1 MKKTK
6 IVCTIGPAS
15 ENKEMLKSL
24 IQAGMN
30 VMRLNFSHGDHE
42 EHMEKV
48 NTLRELNAELGTNVA
63 FMLDT
68 KGPEIRT
75 GVYKDDQKITLE
87 KGQKFTLTTRDIEGD
102 NTIVSVTYKQLVEDV
117 TVGSHILVDDGLVD
131 LLVEAIEGTEIHC
144 TVLNAGTLKGK
155 RGVNV
160 PGAKLQLKAM
170 TDKDIADITLAAT
183 ENFDY
188 IAASFVRKASDV
200 VEIRQLLN
208 SLGNTTTKI
217 ISKIENQ
224 EGLDNFEEI
233 LKVTDGIMVARG
245 DLGVEIPAETLPAV
259 QKMMIKKTVAA
270 GKPVITATQMLESMQ
285 KNPRPTRAEVSDVAN
300 AVYDGTS
307 AVMLSGESAQGDY
320 PFEAV
325 STMAKIA
332 IDAENHIDYW
342 KRFKKKNIERLT
354 STIEEVITDDEEF
367 KKRGSYAVCC
377 NAMFAN
383 ADAIIAVTEHGTTP
397 SLIAS
402 YKPACPV
409 YAITANRQTFRQVA
423 VEFGVHSVLIENEYN
438 FETIL
443 NKGIENLKEQGL
455 LKEGNTVILSGCF
468 PEDAKLNFFTNQAT
482 GTIIKL

>member
-15 ENKEMLKSL
+15 ETKEVLKSL
-24 IQAGMN
+24 IGAGMN
-30 VMRLNFSHGDHE
+30 VMRLNFSHGDHT
-42 EHMEKV
+42 EHMNKV
-48 NTLRELNAELGTNVA
+48 NTLREINKELGTNVA
-63 FMLDT
+63 LMLDT

-102 NTIVSVTYKQLVEDV
+102 NTIVSITYKDLVNDI
-117 TVGSHILVDDGLVD
+117 TVGSHILIDDGLID
-131 LLVEAIEGTEIHC
+131 LVVESIENTEIHC
-144 TVLNAGTLKGK
+144 SVLNAGTLKGK

-160 PGAKLQLKAM
+160 PGAKLKLKAM
-170 TDKDIADITLAAT
+170 TDKDIADITLGAK

-200 VEIRQLLN
+200 LEIRALLN

-224 EGLDNFEEI
+224 EGLDNFDEI

-245 DLGVEIPAETLPAV
+245 DLGVEIPAETLPSI

-270 GKPVITATQMLESMQ
+270 GKPIITATQMLESMQ

-320 PFEAV
+320 PLEAV
-325 STMAKIA
+325 STMAKIVVN
-332 IDAENHIDYW
+332 AENNIHYW

-354 STIEEVITDDEEF
+354 STIEDTVKDDEEF

-377 NAMFAN
+377 NAMFAS

-443 NKGIENLKEQGL
+443 KKGIESLKEQGL
-455 LKEGNTVILSGCF
+455 LKDGNTVILSGCF
-468 PEDAKLNFFTNQAT
+468 PEDAKLNFFNNQAT

>member
-15 ENKEMLKSL
+15 ESKEVLRSL
-24 IQAGMN
+24 IKAGMN
-30 VMRLNFSHGDHE
+30 VMRLNFSHGDHK
-42 EHMEKV
+42 EHLEKV
-48 NTLRELNAELGTNVA
+48 KTLRELNEELGTNVA

-75 GVYKDDQKITLE
+75 GVYKDDQKINLK

-102 NTIVSVTYKQLVEDV
+102 NTIVCITYKELVEDV
-117 TVGSHILVDDGLVD
+117 SKGSHILIDDGLVD
-131 LLVEAIEGTEIHC
+131 LVVDSIEGTEIHC
-144 TVLNAGTLKGK
+144 TVSNDGTLKGK

-160 PGAKLQLKAM
+160 PGAKLKLKAM
-170 TDKDIADITLAAT
+170 TDKDIADITFAAK

-200 VEIRQLLN
+200 VEIKELLK
-208 SLGNTTTKI
+208 SLGNTTIKI

-224 EGLDNFEEI
+224 EGLDNFDEL
-233 LKVTDGIMVARG
+233 LKVTDGVMVARG
-245 DLGVEIPAETLPAV
+245 DLGVEIPAETLPSV

-270 GKPVITATQMLESMQ
+270 GKPIITATQMLESMQ

-320 PFEAV
+320 PLEAV
-325 STMAKIA
+325 TTMNSIA
-332 IDAENHIDYW
+332 INAEENINYW

-354 STIEEVITDDEEF
+354 STVEEVIRDDEEF

-377 NAMFAN
+377 NAMFAG

-397 SLIAS
+397 TLIAS
-402 YKPACPV
+402 YKPSCPV
-409 YAITANRQTFRQVA
+409 YAITANEATYRKTA
-423 VEFGVHSVLIENEYN
+423 LEFGVHSVLIKNEYN

-443 NKGIENLKEQGL
+443 KKGIDSLKTQGL